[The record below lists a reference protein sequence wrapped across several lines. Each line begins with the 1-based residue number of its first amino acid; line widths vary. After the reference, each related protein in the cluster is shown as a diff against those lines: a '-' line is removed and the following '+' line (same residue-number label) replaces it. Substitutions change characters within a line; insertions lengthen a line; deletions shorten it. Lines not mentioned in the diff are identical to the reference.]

1 MNVREQFKKDVFQIF
16 NTLIQGMSIVSLND
30 SEKIEKL
37 QNMAIEFTISLN
49 KKLKEG
55 EGGSFNFP
63 KPQLP
68 KDIDF

>member
-16 NTLIQGMSIVSLND
+16 NTLIQGMPIVSLND

-55 EGGSFNFP
+55 EGGGF
-63 KPQLP
+63 
-68 KDIDF
+68 